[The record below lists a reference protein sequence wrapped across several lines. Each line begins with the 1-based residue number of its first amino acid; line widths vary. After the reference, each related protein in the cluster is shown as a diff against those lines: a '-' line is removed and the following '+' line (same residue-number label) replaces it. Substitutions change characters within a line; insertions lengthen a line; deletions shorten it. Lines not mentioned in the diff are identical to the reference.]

1 MLMPDEIDVRIL
13 EQLQKDALL
22 TADALA
28 ERLPLSASAIA
39 RRIRR
44 MRAEGIIAADVSIIA
59 EGVGKFLSALVLV
72 QLERHST
79 DAVDAVRRR
88 LSANGNVQMLLD
100 VSGAFDLV
108 LLIVARDM
116 EAFNAL
122 ADSLL
127 ENDPAVRRFE
137 TSFIKR
143 RRKFSAALPLAEL
156 LGAGA

>member
-1 MLMPDEIDVRIL
+1 MTDKIDILIL
-13 EQLQKDALL
+13 EQLQRDALL

-44 MRAEGIIAADVSIIA
+44 MRADGTIAADTAVVA
-59 EGVGKFLSALVLV
+59 ENAGKYLSALVLV

-88 LSANGNVQMLLD
+88 LTASAHVQMLLD

-108 LLIVARDM
+108 LLVVARDM
-116 EAFNAL
+116 DAFNAL

-127 ENDPAVRRFE
+127 EADPAVRRFE
-137 TSFIKR
+137 TSFVKR
-143 RRKFSAALPLAEL
+143 RRKFSTALPLAEL
-156 LGAGA
+156 LSA

>member
-1 MLMPDEIDVRIL
+1 MTDKIDILIL
-13 EQLQKDALL
+13 EQLQQDALL

-39 RRIRR
+39 RRVRR
-44 MRAEGIIAADVSIIA
+44 MRADGTIAADTAVVA
-59 EGVGKFLSALVLV
+59 ENAGKYLSALVLV

-88 LSANGNVQMLLD
+88 LIASANVQMLLD

-116 EAFNAL
+116 DAFNAL

-127 ENDPAVRRFE
+127 EDDPAVRRFE
-137 TSFIKR
+137 TSFAKR

-156 LGAGA
+156 LGA

>member
-1 MLMPDEIDVRIL
+1 MTDKIDILIL
-13 EQLQKDALL
+13 EQLQRDALL

-44 MRAEGIIAADVSIIA
+44 MRADGTIAADTAVVA
-59 EGVGKFLSALVLV
+59 ENAGKYLSALVLV

-88 LSANGNVQMLLD
+88 LSASAHVQMLLD

-108 LLIVARDM
+108 LLVVARDM
-116 EAFNAL
+116 DAFNAL

-127 ENDPAVRRFE
+127 EADPAVRRFE
-137 TSFIKR
+137 TSFVKR
-143 RRKFSAALPLAEL
+143 RRKFSTALPLAEL
-156 LGAGA
+156 LSA